1 MLAYGN
7 VKRKTE
13 KYVQSN
19 SSQLCC
25 RHAAKTENSEYEKR
39 ALFASKRARF
49 DSMR

>member
-1 MLAYGN
+1 MLAYGS

-25 RHAAKTENSEYEKR
+25 RYAAKTENSEIEMGAQFAMQTR
-39 ALFASKRARF
+39 AF
-49 DSMR
+49 